1 MKIWPISD
9 LHLEFGVPFKHKPP
23 ENVDVIVCAG
33 DVLTKGIVPSIEWLK
48 RNFGDAAPIVFI
60 PGNHEFYG
68 SSVKESL
75 LAAEMDR
82 SGVHFLENNVVEIEG
97 VAFVGGTLWSDF
109 QLFGFKP
116 EVAMSYAAHDM
127 NDYRKIKLS
136 KTPYVKFK
144 PIHAYRKHIETR
156 DFIASELRNRRGQ
169 RVVVVTHHAPSPR
182 SIADG
187 FRTDP
192 ISASYASDMEELI
205 FETEPTLWVHGHV
218 HHGNDYMLDTCRVI
232 SNPRGYPGE
241 YSGFDPAFTVEIST
255 DAGFKDQLAAS
266 AIAIL
271 ERAPNS
277 DPDPGDELLDGTPK
291 HGGGGSIE

>member
-1 MKIWPISD
+1 MKIWAISD
-9 LHLEFGVPFKHKPP
+9 LHLEFGVPFAHWPP
-23 ENVDVIVCAG
+23 EDVDVVVCAG
-33 DVLTKGIVPSIEWLK
+33 DVMTGGIQRSIEWLK
-48 RNFGDAAPIVFI
+48 RNIGGATPIVFVA
-60 PGNHEFYG
+60 GNHEFYG
-68 SSVKESL
+68 SSVNESL
-75 LAAEMDR
+75 LAAETDFP
-82 SGVHFLENNVVEIEG
+82 GVHFLENNSVEIGG
-97 VAFVGGTLWSDF
+97 VVFVGGTLWSDF
-109 QLFGFKP
+109 RLFGFNP

-169 RVVVVTHHAPSPR
+169 RIVVVTHHAPSPR

-218 HHGNDYMLDTCRVI
+218 HHRNDYMLDACRVI

-255 DAGFKDQLAAS
+255 DPGSKDQLAAS

-271 ERAPNS
+271 ECAPDS
-277 DPDPGDELLDGTPK
+277 DPDPGR
-291 HGGGGSIE
+291 